1 MGHKVHPYGF
11 RIGIIKPWLAKWYA
25 DRDYATLLQE
35 DMRIRELV
43 ARQLSN
49 ASVSQVEIERGIN
62 HVTVTV
68 HTAKPGIVIGK
79 GGANVEALRTNVGK
93 LTNKKVKL
101 EIKEILQPELD
112 GMLLAQNVAGQ
123 LERRIAFRKAIK
135 QSIQR
140 TIKAGAKGVKIQVS
154 GRLGGS
160 EMSRTEWDKEG
171 RIPLGTLRADISY
184 GVVHAH
190 TTYGRIGVKA
200 WVYRGEQ
207 LGERPGS
214 ARTEPRA
221 PRRAAAGARSST
233 RGRRTNLVGR
243 WSRRRAAAATA
254 TVEAP
259 EVAEEPQR
267 PVELEQPV
275 TEAAPEAAA
284 GRGRDGNDGRGAEWS
299 RRHRSSSEDVAET
312 TAEPVASAA
321 EPAEA
326 PEAASGARGD
336 GGARGGRAG
345 PRCIGAEAEVEVEGF
360 LTMLMPKRVKHRKVQ
375 RGRRAGLA
383 KGGTTVSFGDFGLM
397 AEEVC
402 WLTSR
407 QIEAAR
413 RAMTHHIKR
422 GGRVWIRVF
431 PDKPVTKKP
440 AEVRMGSG
448 KGAPDHWVA
457 VVKPGRVM
465 FEMSGVSEPIA
476 REAMRL
482 AGHKLPIST
491 KFVIKEGQEHG
502 HQ

>member
-43 ARQLSN
+43 ARQLAN

-221 PRRAAAGARSST
+221 PRRAAAPA
-233 RGRRTNLVGR
+233 RGRR
-243 WSRRRAAAATA
+243 SAEEAPSSAATA
-254 TVEAP
+254 
-259 EVAEEPQR
+259 VAEPEASVGEPQVQA
-267 PVELEQPV
+267 PVAETAAPDAVIEAV
-275 TEAAPEAAA
+275 TETPAIEAEAAPETPAPEVEAATA
-284 GRGRDGNDGRGAEWS
+284 D
-299 RRHRSSSEDVAET
+299 
-312 TAEPVASAA
+312 TAEPAKGEAAAEPETKAPAKPKAAA
-321 EPAEA
+321 EPAKA
-326 PEAASGARGD
+326 PKKTTRTRKAATPKTT
-336 GGARGGRAG
+336 RAK
-345 PRCIGAEAEVEVEGF
+345 A
-360 LTMLMPKRVKHRKVQ
+360 
-375 RGRRAGLA
+375 
-383 KGGTTVSFGDFGLM
+383 
-397 AEEVC
+397 
-402 WLTSR
+402 
-407 QIEAAR
+407 
-413 RAMTHHIKR
+413 
-422 GGRVWIRVF
+422 
-431 PDKPVTKKP
+431 KP
-440 AEVRMGSG
+440 AES
-448 KGAPDHWVA
+448 ADDA
-457 VVKPGRVM
+457 KP
-465 FEMSGVSEPIA
+465 
-476 REAMRL
+476 
-482 AGHKLPIST
+482 AGEES
-491 KFVIKEGQEHG
+491 
-502 HQ
+502 

>member
-1 MGHKVHPYGF
+1 MAHKVHPYGF
-11 RIGIIKPWLAKWYA
+11 RIGVNKPWLAKWYA
-25 DRDYATLLQE
+25 DRDYASLLQE

-43 ARQLSN
+43 AKQLAN

-214 ARTEPRA
+214 ARTEPREPRRDAAGPRGRTARPAGPRSTTPRA
-221 PRRAAAGARSST
+221 PRSAAPSAAATEAAGQPAPEAVVT
-233 RGRRTNLVGR
+233 PEPQVAPEAQATPEPQAAAEAPVAAETPVTETPVTETTEAAEAPGEAAQAAAEAPTADDTDA
-243 WSRRRAAAATA
+243 AAAATSPDTEPA
-254 TVEAP
+254 AAPAP
-259 EVAEEPQR
+259 EVGPADESKSEE
-267 PVELEQPV
+267 
-275 TEAAPEAAA
+275 
-284 GRGRDGNDGRGAEWS
+284 S
-299 RRHRSSSEDVAET
+299 
-312 TAEPVASAA
+312 
-321 EPAEA
+321 
-326 PEAASGARGD
+326 
-336 GGARGGRAG
+336 
-345 PRCIGAEAEVEVEGF
+345 
-360 LTMLMPKRVKHRKVQ
+360 
-375 RGRRAGLA
+375 
-383 KGGTTVSFGDFGLM
+383 
-397 AEEVC
+397 
-402 WLTSR
+402 
-407 QIEAAR
+407 
-413 RAMTHHIKR
+413 
-422 GGRVWIRVF
+422 
-431 PDKPVTKKP
+431 
-440 AEVRMGSG
+440 
-448 KGAPDHWVA
+448 
-457 VVKPGRVM
+457 
-465 FEMSGVSEPIA
+465 
-476 REAMRL
+476 
-482 AGHKLPIST
+482 
-491 KFVIKEGQEHG
+491 
-502 HQ
+502 

>member
-171 RIPLGTLRADISY
+171 RVPLGTLRADISY

-221 PRRAAAGARSST
+221 PRRAAVGTRTRPAGTRPAPAPSRASAPATASTEETAPQRGAEVERPKSPART
-233 RGRRTNLVGR
+233 KAP
-243 WSRRRAAAATA
+243 AAAPERKKATPA
-254 TVEAP
+254 PEAPAP
-259 EVAEEPQR
+259 EVQTP
-267 PVELEQPV
+267 
-275 TEAAPEAAA
+275 
-284 GRGRDGNDGRGAEWS
+284 
-299 RRHRSSSEDVAET
+299 
-312 TAEPVASAA
+312 ASADA
-321 EPAEA
+321 SASDEP
-326 PEAASGARGD
+326 S
-336 GGARGGRAG
+336 
-345 PRCIGAEAEVEVEGF
+345 
-360 LTMLMPKRVKHRKVQ
+360 
-375 RGRRAGLA
+375 A
-383 KGGTTVSFGDFGLM
+383 KES
-397 AEEVC
+397 
-402 WLTSR
+402 
-407 QIEAAR
+407 
-413 RAMTHHIKR
+413 
-422 GGRVWIRVF
+422 
-431 PDKPVTKKP
+431 
-440 AEVRMGSG
+440 
-448 KGAPDHWVA
+448 
-457 VVKPGRVM
+457 
-465 FEMSGVSEPIA
+465 
-476 REAMRL
+476 
-482 AGHKLPIST
+482 
-491 KFVIKEGQEHG
+491 
-502 HQ
+502 

>member
-1 MGHKVHPYGF
+1 MAHKVHPYGF

-79 GGANVEALRTNVGK
+79 GGANVEALRTNIGK
-93 LTNKKVKL
+93 LTDKKVKL

-207 LGERPGS
+207 LGDRPGS
-214 ARTEPRA
+214 ARTEPRSA
-221 PRRAAAGARSST
+221 RRAA
-233 RGRRTNLVGR
+233 
-243 WSRRRAAAATA
+243 
-254 TVEAP
+254 P
-259 EVAEEPQR
+259 
-267 PVELEQPV
+267 
-275 TEAAPEAAA
+275 
-284 GRGRDGNDGRGAEWS
+284 
-299 RRHRSSSEDVAET
+299 
-312 TAEPVASAA
+312 
-321 EPAEA
+321 
-326 PEAASGARGD
+326 
-336 GGARGGRAG
+336 ARGGRRTPSRA
-345 PRCIGAEAEVEVEGF
+345 AEAEA
-360 LTMLMPKRVKHRKVQ
+360 TT
-375 RGRRAGLA
+375 RAA
-383 KGGTTVSFGDFGLM
+383 VATAT
-397 AEEVC
+397 E
-402 WLTSR
+402 
-407 QIEAAR
+407 EAAP
-413 RAMTHHIKR
+413 AVVETPQ
-422 GGRVWIRVF
+422 VETPQVET
-431 PDKPVTKKP
+431 PQVEAAAETPAVEAPKP
-440 AEVRMGSG
+440 APKPRASRAKAAAKEAPATPADEP
-448 KGAPDHWVA
+448 APDA
-457 VVKPGRVM
+457 S
-465 FEMSGVSEPIA
+465 SGE
-476 REAMRL
+476 EA
-482 AGHKLPIST
+482 
-491 KFVIKEGQEHG
+491 
-502 HQ
+502 